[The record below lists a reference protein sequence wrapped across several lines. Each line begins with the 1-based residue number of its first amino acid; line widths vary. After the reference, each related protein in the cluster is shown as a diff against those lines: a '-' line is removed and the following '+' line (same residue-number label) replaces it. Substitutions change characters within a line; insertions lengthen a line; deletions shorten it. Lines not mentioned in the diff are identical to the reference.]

1 MAARSTKGN
10 AMSRQRIGFVGVG
23 LMGSSMARH
32 LMEAGFPVIVHDTD
46 AACVA
51 AAVKLGAKT
60 VTSPDQMPGQVDVLI
75 FSLPTSDIVKDVVHN
90 QLRLF
95 ETGRPDLIVLDAT
108 TADPEKSAALAME
121 LAKAGI
127 RFLDCTVSG
136 TSEMCAVK
144 DIIFM
149 VGGNQEAYAKCEPLF
164 AAMGRE
170 WMHMG
175 ASGNGAIMKLCVNLV
190 LGLNRMAL
198 AEGLTLARKAG
209 IDPLQALEVLKKS
222 AAFSKIMDQKG
233 YRMVEK
239 RFHPPAGKL
248 RIYLKDVRAMLALG
262 ERLNCPLPLIGL
274 HAQALASEVSK
285 GRGEWDSADIIS
297 FYDELAGYPAPKAP
311 PP

>member
-1 MAARSTKGN
+1 
-10 AMSRQRIGFVGVG
+10 MSKQRIGFIGVG

-46 AACVA
+46 PACVA

-60 VTSPDQMPGQVDVLI
+60 VASPDQIPGQVDVLM
-75 FSLPTSDIVKDVVHN
+75 FSLPTSDIVKDVVHH

-95 ETGRPDLIVLDAT
+95 QTAKPGLIVLDAT
-108 TADPEKSAALAME
+108 TADPEKSAAIAAD
-121 LAKAGI
+121 LAKVGV

-149 VGGNQEAYAKCEPLF
+149 AGGSKDAFAECEPMF

-175 ASGNGAIMKLCVNLV
+175 DNGTGAIMKLCVNLV

-209 IDPLQALEVLKKS
+209 IEPLAALEVLKKS

-239 RFHPPAGKL
+239 RFHPAAGKL

-262 ERLNCPLPLIGL
+262 ERLNCPLPLISL
-274 HAQALASEVSK
+274 HAQALSSEVSK

-297 FYDELAGYPAPKAP
+297 FYDELAGYPAPREPVAP
-311 PP
+311 ALAK

>member
-1 MAARSTKGN
+1 
-10 AMSRQRIGFVGVG
+10 MSKVRVGFIGVG
-23 LMGSSMARH
+23 LMGSSMSRH
-32 LMEAGFPVIVHDTD
+32 LMDAGFPVIVHDTD
-46 AACVA
+46 PARVA
-51 AAVKLGAKT
+51 AAVKLGAQT
-60 VTSPDQMPGQVDVLI
+60 VASPDQIPAQVDVLM
-75 FSLPTSDIVKDVVHN
+75 FSLPTSDIVNDVVRN
-90 QLRLF
+90 QLKLF
-95 ETGRPDLIVLDAT
+95 QSGKSGLIVLDAT
-108 TADPEKSAALAME
+108 TADPEKSAALAAE
-121 LAKAGI
+121 LAQVGI

-149 VGGNQEAYAKCEPLF
+149 VGGSQDAYVACEPMF

-175 ASGNGAIMKLCVNLV
+175 ANGNGAIMKLCVNLV

-209 IDPLQALEVLKKS
+209 IEPLQALEVLKKS

-297 FYDELAGYPAPKAP
+297 FYDELAGYPAPQAP
-311 PP
+311 AAPTEK

>member
-1 MAARSTKGN
+1 
-10 AMSRQRIGFVGVG
+10 MSQLRIGFIGVG
-23 LMGSSMARH
+23 LMGSAMSKH
-32 LMEAGFPVIVHDTD
+32 LMDAGFTVTVHDTD
-46 AACVA
+46 PACVA

-60 VTSPDQMPGQVDVLI
+60 VASPDQIAGQVDVLM
-75 FSLPTSDIVKDVVHN
+75 FSLPTSRIVDDVVRN
-90 QLRLF
+90 QLKLF
-95 ETGRPDLIVLDAT
+95 QTGKPGLIVLDAT
-108 TADPEKSAALAME
+108 TADPEQSAALAAE
-121 LAKAGI
+121 LAKVGI

-144 DIIFM
+144 DILFM
-149 VGGNQEAYAKCEPLF
+149 VGGSQDAYATCEPMF
-164 AAMGRE
+164 KAMGRE

-175 ASGNGAIMKLCVNLV
+175 ANGNGAIMKLCVNLV

-209 IDPLQALEVLKKS
+209 IEPLQALEVLKKS
-222 AAFSKIMDQKG
+222 AAASKIMDQKG

-262 ERLNCPLPLIGL
+262 ARLNCPLPLISL

-297 FYDELAGYPAPKAP
+297 FYDELAGFPAPKSPDAP
-311 PP
+311 SP

>member
-1 MAARSTKGN
+1 
-10 AMSRQRIGFVGVG
+10 
-23 LMGSSMARH
+23 
-32 LMEAGFPVIVHDTD
+32 
-46 AACVA
+46 
-51 AAVKLGAKT
+51 
-60 VTSPDQMPGQVDVLI
+60 
-75 FSLPTSDIVKDVVHN
+75 
-90 QLRLF
+90 
-95 ETGRPDLIVLDAT
+95 
-108 TADPEKSAALAME
+108 
-121 LAKAGI
+121 
-127 RFLDCTVSG
+127 
-136 TSEMCAVK
+136 MCAVK

-149 VGGNQEAYAKCEPLF
+149 AGGSQDAFAECEAMF

-175 ASGNGAIMKLCVNLV
+175 ANGSGAIMKLCVNLV

-248 RIYLKDVRAMLALG
+248 RIYLKDVRAMRALG

-274 HAQALASEVSK
+274 HAQALASEVAK

-311 PP
+311 AAEK

>member
-1 MAARSTKGN
+1 
-10 AMSRQRIGFVGVG
+10 MSKLRIGFIGVG
-23 LMGSSMARH
+23 LMGSSMSKH
-32 LMEAGFPVIVHDTD
+32 LLEAGFPVIVHDPD
-46 AACVA
+46 AARVA

-60 VTSPDQMPGQVDVLI
+60 VAAVDQIAGQVDVLM
-75 FSLPTSDIVKDVVHN
+75 FSLPNSKIVDEVVRN
-90 QLRLF
+90 QLKLF
-95 ETGRPDLIVLDAT
+95 QNAKPGLIVLDTT
-108 TADPEKSAALAME
+108 TADPEQSAALAAE
-121 LAKAGI
+121 LATVGV

-149 VGGNQEAYAKCEPLF
+149 VGGSQDAYATCEPMF

-175 ASGNGAIMKLCVNLV
+175 ANGNGAIMKLCVNLV

-209 IDPLQALEVLKKS
+209 IEPLQALEVLKKS
-222 AAFSKIMDQKG
+222 AAASKIMDQKG

-248 RIYLKDVRAMLALG
+248 KIYLKDVRAMLALG

-274 HAQALASEVSK
+274 HAQALASEMSK
-285 GRGEWDSADIIS
+285 GRGEWDSANIIS
-297 FYDELAGYPAPKAP
+297 FYDELAGFPAPKAP
-311 PP
+311 KEP

>member
-1 MAARSTKGN
+1 MTSLKKGMQLN
-10 AMSRQRIGFVGVG
+10 KQRIGFVGVG
-23 LMGSSMARH
+23 LMGGHMSRH
-32 LMEAGFPVIVHDTD
+32 LMESGFAVTVYDTD
-46 AACVA
+46 PARVA
-51 AAVKLGAKT
+51 SAVTLGAKT
-60 VTSPDQMPGQVDVLI
+60 VSSPELLADEADVLI
-75 FSLPTSDIVKDVVHN
+75 FSLPNSDIVYDVVQNHL
-90 QLRLF
+90 QLF
-95 ETGRPDLIVLDAT
+95 ERGRPGLIVLDAT
-108 TADPEKSAALAME
+108 TADPEKSAQMALALE
-121 LAKAGI
+121 KKGI
-127 RFLDCTVSG
+127 DFLDCTVSG

-149 VGGNQEAYAKCEPLF
+149 AGGKHSAFVQCENLF

-175 ASGNGAIMKLCVNLV
+175 ASGSGAIMKLCVNLV

-209 IDPLQALEVLKKS
+209 IEPLQALEVLKKS

-248 RIYLKDVRAMLALG
+248 RIYLKDVRAMLSLG
-262 ERLNCPLPLIGL
+262 ERLNCPLPLIGF

-297 FYDELAGYPAPKAP
+297 FYDELAGYPPPKDP
-311 PP
+311 SEK

>member
-1 MAARSTKGN
+1 
-10 AMSRQRIGFVGVG
+10 MSRMRVGFIGVG
-23 LMGSSMARH
+23 LMGGHMSRH
-32 LMEAGFPVIVHDTD
+32 LIEAGFPVIVHDTD
-46 AACVA
+46 PARVA
-51 AAVKLGAKT
+51 AAVRAGAKT
-60 VTSPDQMPGQVDVLI
+60 VSSPDEIPGQVDVLM

-90 QLRLF
+90 QLKLF
-95 ETGRPDLIVLDAT
+95 QTGRQGLIVLDAT
-108 TADPEKSAALAME
+108 TADPDKSAAIAAD
-121 LAKAGI
+121 LAKVGI

-149 VGGNQEAYAKCEPLF
+149 VGGSQDAYADCEPMF

-175 ASGNGAIMKLCVNLV
+175 ANGNGAIMKLCVNLV

-209 IDPLQALEVLKKS
+209 IEPLAALEVLKKS

-262 ERLNCPLPLIGL
+262 EKLNCPLPLIGL
-274 HAQALASEVSK
+274 HAQALASEVAK
-285 GRGEWDSADIIS
+285 GRGEWDSANIIS
-297 FYDELAGYPAPKAP
+297 FYDELAGFPAPKEP
-311 PP
+311 SQ

>member
-1 MAARSTKGN
+1 
-10 AMSRQRIGFVGVG
+10 MSRQRIGFIGVG
-23 LMGSSMARH
+23 LMGSSLSRH
-32 LMEAGFPVIVHDTD
+32 LMEAGFSVIVHDTD
-46 AACVA
+46 AARVD

-60 VTSPDQMPGQVDVLI
+60 ATSPDQIPGQVDVLM

-90 QLRLF
+90 QLKLF
-95 ETGRPDLIVLDAT
+95 ETGRPGLIVLDAT
-108 TADPEKSAALAME
+108 TADPDKSAAIAAD
-121 LAKAGI
+121 LAKVGI

-149 VGGNQEAYAKCEPLF
+149 AGGSQDAFAECEPLF

-175 ASGNGAIMKLCVNLV
+175 ANGSGAIMKLCVNLV

-209 IDPLQALEVLKKS
+209 IEPLQALEVLKKS

-274 HAQALASEVSK
+274 HAQALASEVAK

-297 FYDELAGYPAPKAP
+297 FYDELAGYPAPKMPAAEK
-311 PP
+311 

>member
-1 MAARSTKGN
+1 MK
-10 AMSRQRIGFVGVG
+10 RIGFIGVG
-23 LMGSSMARH
+23 LMGSSLSRH
-32 LMEAGFPVIVHDTD
+32 LMEAGFPVTVHDTD
-46 AACVA
+46 PARVEV
-51 AAVKLGAKT
+51 AVKLGAKT
-60 VTSPDQMPGQVDVLI
+60 VASPDQIAGQVDVLM
-75 FSLPTSDIVKDVVHN
+75 FSLPTSDIVKEVVHN
-90 QLRLF
+90 QLKLF
-95 ETGRPDLIVLDAT
+95 ETGKPGLIVLDAT
-108 TADPEKSAALAME
+108 TADPEKSAAMAAD
-121 LAKAGI
+121 LAKIGI

-136 TSEMCAVK
+136 TSEMCALK

-149 VGGNQEAYAKCEPLF
+149 AGGSEDAFAECEPMF

-175 ASGNGAIMKLCVNLV
+175 ANGSGAIMKLCVNLV

-209 IDPLQALEVLKKS
+209 IEPLQALEVLKKS

-285 GRGEWDSADIIS
+285 GRGDWDSADIIS

-311 PP
+311 AENK

>member
-1 MAARSTKGN
+1 
-10 AMSRQRIGFVGVG
+10 MSKQRVGFIGVG

-32 LMEAGFPVIVHDTD
+32 LLEAGHPVIVHDTD
-46 AACVA
+46 PVRVA
-51 AAVKLGAKT
+51 DAVKLGAKT
-60 VTSPDQMPGQVDVLI
+60 LASVDQMPAQVDVLM

-90 QLRLF
+90 RLKLF
-95 ETGRPDLIVLDAT
+95 QTGRSGLIVLDAT
-108 TADPEKSAALAME
+108 TADPDKSAALAAD
-121 LAKAGI
+121 LAKVGI

-149 VGGNQEAYAKCEPLF
+149 AGGSQEAFSECEGMF

-175 ASGNGAIMKLCVNLV
+175 ANGSGAIMKLCVNLV

-209 IDPLQALEVLKKS
+209 IEPLQALEVLKKS

-262 ERLNCPLPLIGL
+262 EKLNCPLPLISL
-274 HAQALASEVSK
+274 HAQALSSEVSK
-285 GRGEWDSADIIS
+285 GRGEWDSANIIS

-311 PP
+311 ASPLDIK

>member
-1 MAARSTKGN
+1 
-10 AMSRQRIGFVGVG
+10 MSRQRIGFIGVG
-23 LMGSSMARH
+23 LMGSSLSRH

-46 AACVA
+46 PARVDAAI
-51 AAVKLGAKT
+51 KLGAKT
-60 VTSPDQMPGQVDVLI
+60 VTSPHQIPGQVDVLM

-90 QLRLF
+90 QLKLF
-95 ETGRPDLIVLDAT
+95 ETGRPGLIVLDAT
-108 TADPEKSAALAME
+108 TADPDKSAAIADD
-121 LAKAGI
+121 LAKIGI

-149 VGGNQEAYAKCEPLF
+149 AGGSQDAFTECEPMF

-175 ASGNGAIMKLCVNLV
+175 ANGSGAIMKLCVNLV

-209 IDPLQALEVLKKS
+209 IEPLQALEVLKKS

-274 HAQALASEVSK
+274 HAQALASEVAK

-297 FYDELAGYPAPKAP
+297 FYDELAGYPAPKVPAAEK
-311 PP
+311 